1 MMVAGAIWIW
11 IAVTAARRS
20 GATVACG
27 LSGSTI
33 DDRRNFGGNQG
44 GGMAAVDIQSQE
56 EPSAQTVSAVL
67 DAAAERI
74 AAAGVE
80 NARADAEALVAD
92 ALGMKPEELSVD
104 SAGEIPPEVAERDRG
119 AGARRVDREPMAYI
133 LGHAPFRGLEIA
145 VDARVLWP
153 RRETELLVE
162 VGAELPEGA
171 RVHEVGTGSGAIALA
186 LINERPDLR
195 VTASDLSPEAAE
207 AARENAE
214 RLGLELEVTV
224 GEGLPDSLLGEG
236 VDLVIANLPY
246 VTDSTIFERSPEIQ
260 REPRIAVTGDCG
272 EDGLGVIRGLIE
284 ETPSGWRLALEHDT
298 HHGPA
303 MRELLRDAT
312 TLQDYEGD
320 ERVTVGFA
328 P

>member
-1 MMVAGAIWIW
+1 
-11 IAVTAARRS
+11 
-20 GATVACG
+20 
-27 LSGSTI
+27 
-33 DDRRNFGGNQG
+33 
-44 GGMAAVDIQSQE
+44 MAAIDIQSE
-56 EPSAQTVSAVL
+56 GPSARTVSAVL
-67 DAAAERI
+67 DDAAERI

-80 NARADAEALVAD
+80 NARADAETLVAD
-92 ALGMKPEELSVD
+92 ALGVTPGELSVE
-104 SAGEIPPEVAERDRG
+104 SAGEIDTDVAAAIEERV
-119 AGARRVDREPMAYI
+119 ARRVDREPMAYI
-133 LGHAPFRGLEIA
+133 LGRAPFRALEIY
-145 VDARVLWP
+145 VDERVLWP

-162 VGAELPEGA
+162 VGAKLPEGA

-186 LINERPDLR
+186 LISERPDLK
-195 VTASDLSPEAAE
+195 VTASDLSPEAVE

-214 RLGLELEVTV
+214 RLGLEFDVTV
-224 GEGLPDSLLGEG
+224 ATGIPEGLEG

-246 VTDSTIFERSPEIQ
+246 VTDETIFERSPEIQ

-272 EDGLGVIRGLIE
+272 ADGLGVIRGLIA
-284 ETPSGWRLALEHDT
+284 ETPSGWQLAMEHDT

>member
-1 MMVAGAIWIW
+1 
-11 IAVTAARRS
+11 
-20 GATVACG
+20 
-27 LSGSTI
+27 
-33 DDRRNFGGNQG
+33 
-44 GGMAAVDIQSQE
+44 MAAIDIQSE
-56 EPSAQTVSAVL
+56 GPSARTVSAVL
-67 DAAAERI
+67 DAAAERL

-80 NARADAEALVAD
+80 NARADAETLVAD
-92 ALGMKPEELSVD
+92 AMGVKPENLSVE
-104 SAGEIPPEVAERDRG
+104 SAGEIPAEIAAAIEERV
-119 AGARRVDREPMAYI
+119 ARRVDREPMAYI
-133 LGHAPFRGLEIA
+133 LGRAPFRGLEVA
-145 VDARVLWP
+145 VDERVLWP

-162 VGAELPEGA
+162 VGVGLPEGA

-186 LINERPDLR
+186 LLAERPDLR
-195 VTASDLSPEAAE
+195 VSASDLSPEAVE

-214 RLGLELEVTV
+214 RLGIPLEVSVAT
-224 GEGLPDSLLGEG
+224 GIPDDVEG
-236 VDLVIANLPY
+236 VDLMIANLPY

-260 REPRIAVTGDCG
+260 KEPRIAVTGDCG

-284 ETPSGWRLALEHDT
+284 ETPSGWKLAMEHDT

-303 MRELLRDAT
+303 MREMLRDAT

>member
-1 MMVAGAIWIW
+1 MG
-11 IAVTAARRS
+11 
-20 GATVACG
+20 
-27 LSGSTI
+27 
-33 DDRRNFGGNQG
+33 
-44 GGMAAVDIQSQE
+44 AVDTQSQDG
-56 EPSAQTVSAVL
+56 PSARTVSAVL

-74 AAAGVE
+74 AAAGVD
-80 NARADAEALVAD
+80 NARADAEVLVAD
-92 ALGMKPEELSVD
+92 AIGVKPEQLSVD
-104 SAGEIPPEVAERDRG
+104 SAGEVPVEVAAKIDEHV
-119 AGARRVDREPMAYI
+119 RRRIEREPIAYI
-133 LGHAPFRGLEIA
+133 LGRAPFRSLEIG
-145 VDARVLWP
+145 VDERVLWP

-186 LINERPDLR
+186 LLAERPDLR
-195 VTASDLSPEAAE
+195 VTASDLSPEAVE

-214 RLGLELEVTV
+214 RLGLDLEVSVAT
-224 GEGLPDSLLGEG
+224 GLPESVEAEG

-260 REPRIAVTGDCG
+260 KEPRIAVTGDCG
-272 EDGLGVIRGLIE
+272 EDGLGVIRGLIS
-284 ETPSGWRLALEHDT
+284 ETPSGWKLAMEHDT

>member
-1 MMVAGAIWIW
+1 MRD
-11 IAVTAARRS
+11 AR
-20 GATVACG
+20 G
-27 LSGSTI
+27 
-33 DDRRNFGGNQG
+33 
-44 GGMAAVDIQSQE
+44 
-56 EPSAQTVSAVL
+56 
-67 DAAAERI
+67 
-74 AAAGVE
+74 
-80 NARADAEALVAD
+80 DAEALLAD
-92 ALGMKPEELSVD
+92 AMGVKPEELSLE
-104 SAGEIPPEVAERDRG
+104 SAEEVSPEVAAKIEERVS
-119 AGARRVDREPMAYI
+119 RRVEREPIAYI
-133 LGHAPFRGLEIA
+133 LGRAPFRGLEIA
-145 VDARVLWP
+145 VDERVLWP

-186 LINERPDLR
+186 LISERPDLR

-214 RLGLELEVTV
+214 RLGLDLDVDGRGRHPRRRSSE
-224 GEGLPDSLLGEG
+224 

-246 VTDSTIFERSPEIQ
+246 VTDTTIFERSPEIQ
-260 REPRIAVTGDCG
+260 KEPRIAVTGNCG
-272 EDGLGVIRGLIE
+272 EDGLGVIRGLIA
-284 ETPSGWRLALEHDT
+284 ETPSGSTLAMEHDT

-303 MRELLRDAT
+303 MREMLRDAT

>member
-1 MMVAGAIWIW
+1 M
-11 IAVTAARRS
+11 
-20 GATVACG
+20 ATVD
-27 LSGSTI
+27 TQ
-33 DDRRNFGGNQG
+33 R
-44 GGMAAVDIQSQE
+44 E
-56 EPSAQTVSAVL
+56 EPSARTVSAVL
-67 DAAAERI
+67 DAATERI

-80 NARADAEALVAD
+80 DARSDAELIVAEALGVR
-92 ALGMKPEELSVD
+92 PEDLRVD
-104 SAGEIPPEVAERDRG
+104 SADELSAEVAAAIEEKV
-119 AGARRVDREPMAYI
+119 ARRVDRDPIAYV

-145 VDARVLWP
+145 VDERVLWP

-162 VGAELPEGA
+162 VGADLPDGA

-186 LINERPDLR
+186 LISERPDLR

-214 RLGLELEVTV
+214 RLGLDLDVSV
-224 GEGLPDSLLGEG
+224 GLGLPDGLEG

-246 VTDSTIFERSPEIQ
+246 VTDSTIFDRSPEIQ

-272 EDGLGVIRGLIE
+272 EDGLGVIRGLIS
-284 ETPSGWRLALEHDT
+284 ETPSGWRLAMEHDT

-312 TLQDYEGD
+312 TLRDYEGD

>member
-1 MMVAGAIWIW
+1 
-11 IAVTAARRS
+11 
-20 GATVACG
+20 
-27 LSGSTI
+27 
-33 DDRRNFGGNQG
+33 
-44 GGMAAVDIQSQE
+44 MAAIDVQSHE
-56 EPSAQTVSAVL
+56 GPSARTVSAVL
-67 DAAAERI
+67 DAAAERL

-80 NARADAEALVAD
+80 NARADAEVLVAD
-92 ALGMKPEELSVD
+92 AMGVKPEELSVE
-104 SAGEIPPEVAERDRG
+104 SAGEIPAEVAAAIEERV
-119 AGARRVDREPMAYI
+119 ARRVDREPMAYI
-133 LGHAPFRGLEIA
+133 LGRAPFRSLEVA
-145 VDARVLWP
+145 VDERVLWP

-162 VGAELPEGA
+162 VALDLPDGA

-186 LINERPDLR
+186 LLAERPDLE

-214 RLGLELEVTV
+214 RLGIPLDVRVAT
-224 GEGLPDSLLGEG
+224 GIPDGLEG

-260 REPRIAVTGDCG
+260 KEPRIAVTGDCG
-272 EDGLGVIRGLIE
+272 EDGLGVIRGLIG
-284 ETPSGWRLALEHDT
+284 ETPSGWKLAMEHDT

-303 MRELLRDAT
+303 MREMLREAT
-312 TLQDYEGD
+312 TFPDYEGD

>member
-1 MMVAGAIWIW
+1 MEDQ
-11 IAVTAARRS
+11 R
-20 GATVACG
+20 
-27 LSGSTI
+27 
-33 DDRRNFGGNQG
+33 Q
-44 GGMAAVDIQSQE
+44 MAAIDIQDQDG
-56 EPSAQTVSAVL
+56 PSARTVSALL
-67 DAAAERI
+67 DEAAERI

-80 NARADAEALVAD
+80 NARADAEVLVAE
-92 ALGMKPEELSVD
+92 ALGVKPEELRVD
-104 SAGEIPPEVAERDRG
+104 GAGEVPADVAEAIEASVR
-119 AGARRVDREPMAYI
+119 RRVDREPMAYV
-133 LGHAPFRGLEIA
+133 LGHAPFRDLEIA
-145 VDARVLWP
+145 VDERVLWP

-162 VGAELPEGA
+162 VAVKLPESA

-186 LINERPDLR
+186 LISERPDLR
-195 VTASDLSPEAAE
+195 VTASDLSPEAVE

-214 RLGLELEVTV
+214 RLGLDLDVSV
-224 GEGLPDSLLGEG
+224 GVGLSDSLEN

-246 VTDSTIFERSPEIQ
+246 VTDSTIFDRSPEIQ
-260 REPRIAVTGDCG
+260 KEPRIAVTGDCG

-284 ETPSGWRLALEHDT
+284 ETPSGWRMALEHDT

>member
-1 MMVAGAIWIW
+1 
-11 IAVTAARRS
+11 
-20 GATVACG
+20 
-27 LSGSTI
+27 
-33 DDRRNFGGNQG
+33 
-44 GGMAAVDIQSQE
+44 MAAIDIQSQG
-56 EPSAQTVSAVL
+56 EPSARTVSAVL

-80 NARADAEALVAD
+80 NARADAEVLVAD
-92 ALGMKPEELSVD
+92 AIGVRPENLSVE
-104 SAGEIPPEVAERDRG
+104 SAGEVPAEIAAAIEERV
-119 AGARRVDREPMAYI
+119 ARRVDREPMAYI
-133 LGHAPFRGLEIA
+133 LGRAPFRSLEVA
-145 VDARVLWP
+145 VDERVLWP

-162 VGAELPEGA
+162 VGVELPEGA

-186 LINERPDLR
+186 LLAERPDLK

-207 AARENAE
+207 AARENAD
-214 RLGLELEVTV
+214 RLGLPLEVSVAT
-224 GEGLPDSLLGEG
+224 GIPDGLEG

-260 REPRIAVTGDCG
+260 KEPRIAVTGSCG
-272 EDGLGVIRGLIE
+272 EDGLGVIRGLIG
-284 ETPSGWRLALEHDT
+284 ETPSGWKLAMEHDT

-303 MRELLRDAT
+303 MREMLRDAT

>member
-1 MMVAGAIWIW
+1 
-11 IAVTAARRS
+11 
-20 GATVACG
+20 
-27 LSGSTI
+27 
-33 DDRRNFGGNQG
+33 
-44 GGMAAVDIQSQE
+44 MAAVDIQSQE
-56 EPSAQTVSAVL
+56 EPSARTVSAVL

-80 NARADAEALVAD
+80 NARRDAEVLVAD
-92 ALGMKPEELSVD
+92 ALGVKPEQLSVD
-104 SAGEIPPEVAERDRG
+104 SAGEVPAEVAAEIEERV
-119 AGARRVDREPMAYI
+119 ARRVDREPMAYI
-133 LGHAPFRGLEIA
+133 LGRAPFRSLEIA
-145 VDARVLWP
+145 VDGRVLWP

-162 VGAELPEGA
+162 IAVELPEGA

-186 LINERPDLR
+186 LLAERPDLR
-195 VTASDLSPEAAE
+195 VTASDLSPEAVE
-207 AARENAE
+207 AARENAD
-214 RLGLELEVTV
+214 RLGIDLDVSVAT
-224 GEGLPDSLLGEG
+224 GLPSSLED

-260 REPRIAVTGDCG
+260 KEPRIAVTGSCG
-272 EDGLGVIRGLIE
+272 EDGLGVIRGLIG
-284 ETPSGWRLALEHDT
+284 ETPSGWKLAMEHDT